1 MKKELEE
8 CFENIKEYLA
18 EQVGEEANDKIFD
31 YIKDSIKNIIMEHGQ
46 INKDDIIIETDYDRH
61 DNSLATN
68 IKIPDFEV
76 TYTLRSF
83 FSPMEIEFK

>member
-1 MKKELEE
+1 LKKELED
-8 CFENIKEYLA
+8 CFDYIKEFLA
-18 EQVGEEANDKIFD
+18 YQVGEEANDKIFD
-31 YIKDSIKNIIMEHGQ
+31 YIKDSIKNIIVEHGQ
-46 INKDDIIIETDYDRH
+46 VNKDDIIIEIDYDRH
-61 DNSLATN
+61 DNSLDTN